1 MALPARFWSLVG
13 VTVLAHGAVLSA
25 LHTMQPDVRPAV
37 APRPPA
43 LVFRARVLGAPAT
56 EPSSEPQAPAASLR
70 AAEPARGPEAPPPP
84 IAPERSAPAPVAVAA
99 TSTLPSDPVTAAA
112 PAASAAT
119 GDDAP
124 YLPRRLLTVPPT
136 LLGAVDVPFPEDVQG
151 VVDLKVQITLF
162 IDEDGRVRRIRVDT
176 PQPVHP
182 AFERVLRETWGEARF
197 TPGELHQVPVRS
209 QIRLEVD
216 FEAGAR
222 PQRGTS

>member
-25 LHTMQPDVRPAV
+25 LHSMRPDAQPAV
-37 APRPPA
+37 GPRPQA
-43 LVFRARVLGAPAT
+43 IVFQTRVLGGPAT
-56 EPSSEPQAPAASLR
+56 KPASEPPLLAASPR
-70 AAEPARGPEAPPPP
+70 AAEPAKAAEPPPP
-84 IAPERSAPAPVAVAA
+84 AIAPAPVAVAA
-99 TSTLPSDPVTAAA
+99 TPTLPSEPVAAEA
-112 PAASAAT
+112 PEASAT
-119 GDDAP
+119 IGDDAP

-136 LLGAVDVPFPEDVQG
+136 LLGAVDVPFPEDVPG
-151 VVDLKVQITLF
+151 LVDLKVQITLF

-176 PQPVHP
+176 PQQVHP

-222 PQRGTS
+222 PARAAS